1 MAKSLQDQL
10 LQAGLVDSKQLKKA
24 NTEKRQKAKQQR
36 NQKAGSTNGN
46 SAARINQKR
55 LEKSEHDRQLNLE
68 RTANAKRKEL
78 NAQIKQ
84 LLLKNREPQDDN
96 GVAYNFE
103 HDNKLRRVYVSEPI
117 RKKIINGQ
125 LAIVKYKKHYEI
137 VGFEIARKI
146 ADRNPSVW
154 IKINDPGS
162 PTPTADDPYSNYQV
176 PDDLIW

>member
-10 LQAGLVDSKQLKKA
+10 LKAGLIDSKQLKKA

-36 NQKAGSTNGN
+36 NQKAGTANGN
-46 SAARINQKR
+46 AAARINQKR
-55 LEKSEHDRQLNLE
+55 LEKSQNDRQLNLE

-84 LLLKNREPQDDN
+84 LLTKNREPQDDN
-96 GVAYNFE
+96 GIAYNFE
-103 HDNKLRRVYVSEPI
+103 QDNKLRRVYVAEPI

-125 LAIVKYKKHYEI
+125 LAIVKYKKRYEI
-137 VGFEIARKI
+137 VGIEIARKI
-146 ADRNPSVW
+146 KDRDPSVW
-154 IKINDPGS
+154 IKINDPGAPS
-162 PTPTADDPYSNYQV
+162 PNNDDAYSNYQV